1 MEIAKYVTNNKST
14 VSINSLTDV
23 NGVTR
28 YQTEIATANFKTSYY
43 RGTDIDRANKAYT
56 DAVKLLNKENL

>member
-1 MEIAKYVTNNKST
+1 MEIAKYVTNNKGT
-14 VSINSLTDV
+14 VTINSQTE

-28 YQTEIATANFKTSYY
+28 YQTEIATANFKTPYY
-43 RGTDIDRANKAYT
+43 RGTDIERANKAYT

>member
-28 YQTEIATANFKTSYY
+28 YQTEIATANFKTPYY
-43 RGTDIDRANKAYT
+43 KGTSIERANKAYA

>member
-14 VSINSLTDV
+14 VTINSLTDV

-28 YQTEIATANFKTSYY
+28 YQTEIATANFKTTYY

-56 DAVKLLNKENL
+56 DAVKLLNNENL

>member
-14 VSINSLTDV
+14 VTINSLTDV
-23 NGVTR
+23 NGAR
-28 YQTEIATANFKTSYY
+28 YQTEIATANFKTTYY

-56 DAVKLLNKENL
+56 DAVKLLNNENL

>member
-28 YQTEIATANFKTSYY
+28 YQTEIVTANFKTPYY
-43 RGTDIDRANKAYT
+43 KGTDIDRANKAYT

>member
-28 YQTEIATANFKTSYY
+28 YQTEIATANFKTPYY

>member
-14 VSINSLTDV
+14 VTINSLTDV

-28 YQTEIATANFKTSYY
+28 YQTEIATANFKTPYY

-56 DAVKLLNKENL
+56 DAVKLLNNENL

>member
-1 MEIAKYVTNNKST
+1 MEIAKYVTSNKNT
-14 VSINSLTDV
+14 VSINSRTE

-28 YQTEIATANFKTSYY
+28 YQTEIATANFKTPYY
-43 RGTDIDRANKAYT
+43 RGYDIDRANKAYA

>member
-14 VSINSLTDV
+14 VTINSRIDQ
-23 NGVTR
+23 NGVTS
-28 YQTEIATANFKTSYY
+28 YHTEIATANFKTPYY
-43 RGTDIDRANKAYT
+43 RGTDIDRANKAYA

>member
-14 VSINSLTDV
+14 VTINSLTDV
-23 NGVTR
+23 NGVTSYR
-28 YQTEIATANFKTSYY
+28 TEIATANFKTPYY
-43 RGTDIDRANKAYT
+43 KGTDINRANKAYT

>member
-14 VSINSLTDV
+14 VTINSHTDT

-28 YQTEIATANFKTSYY
+28 YQTEIATANFKTLHYK
-43 RGTDIDRANKAYT
+43 GTNIERANRAYT

>member
-14 VSINSLTDV
+14 VTINSQTE

-28 YQTEIATANFKTSYY
+28 YQTEIATANFKTPNY
-43 RGTDIDRANKAYT
+43 RGTDIERANKAYT

>member
-1 MEIAKYVTNNKST
+1 MEIAKHVTSNKNT
-14 VSINSLTDV
+14 VSINSRTE

-28 YQTEIATANFKTSYY
+28 YQTEIATANFKTPYY
-43 RGTDIDRANKAYT
+43 RGYDIDRANKAYT

>member
-14 VSINSLTDV
+14 VTINSLTDV

-28 YQTEIATANFKTSYY
+28 YQTEIATANFKTPYY
-43 RGTDIDRANKAYT
+43 RGTEIDRANKAYT

>member
-1 MEIAKYVTNNKST
+1 MEIAKHVTSNKNT
-14 VSINSLTDV
+14 VTINSQTA

-43 RGTDIDRANKAYT
+43 RGADIDRANKAFA

>member
-14 VSINSLTDV
+14 VTINSQTE

-28 YQTEIATANFKTSYY
+28 YQTEIATANFKTSYF
-43 RGTDIDRANKAYT
+43 RGTDIERANKAYT

>member
-1 MEIAKYVTNNKST
+1 MVIAKYVTNKRST
-14 VSINSLTDV
+14 VTINSQTE

-28 YQTEIATANFKTSYY
+28 YHTEIATANFKTSYY

>member
-14 VSINSLTDV
+14 VSINSRTE

-28 YQTEIATANFKTSYY
+28 YQTEIATANFKTPYY
-43 RGTDIDRANKAYT
+43 KGTNIERANRAYT

>member
-1 MEIAKYVTNNKST
+1 MEIAKYVTNKKSAVT
-14 VSINSLTDV
+14 INSQTE

-28 YQTEIATANFKTSYY
+28 YQTEISTANFKTPYY
-43 RGTDIDRANKAYT
+43 RGTDIERANKAYT

>member
-28 YQTEIATANFKTSYY
+28 YQTEIATANFKTPYY
-43 RGTDIDRANKAYT
+43 KGTDIDRANKAYA